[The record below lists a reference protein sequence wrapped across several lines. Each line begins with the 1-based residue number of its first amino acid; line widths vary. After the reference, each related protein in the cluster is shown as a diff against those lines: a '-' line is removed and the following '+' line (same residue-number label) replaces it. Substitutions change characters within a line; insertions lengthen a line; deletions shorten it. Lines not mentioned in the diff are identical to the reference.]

1 MCSFASLVAIF
12 RGEQTKQRCV
22 FCSSVCVKELALH
35 LIYII
40 ASAEKKQNYRF
51 IEKMIHFYQH
61 IYSCLLKKK
70 NETLCYQLKFIIFVG
85 KSLLTLGLLIKS
97 CALKEY
103 ISVMNLKKQTD
114 KRSKRGVENTKN
126 ALENLKQ

>member
-1 MCSFASLVAIF
+1 M
-12 RGEQTKQRCV
+12 
-22 FCSSVCVKELALH
+22 FCSSVCVKGLALH

-51 IEKMIHFYQH
+51 IEKIIHFYQH

-85 KSLLTLGLLIKS
+85 KSLLTLGLLTKS